1 MLETTTEDISYVDL
15 PVKYLDAD
23 GNPTVQVEPWPLLDI
38 HDTMGFLFEDAEV
51 SIPTSKLR
59 EFWSNSK
66 AFGETWAE
74 EIRSDEMGI
83 TVPIGIY
90 GDSARVDT
98 NFGTEHI
105 LTIFVNAIMWR
116 PRSVRWSRFL
126 VCAIP
131 ETRLTSETIPALLR
145 RIVWSANHAFYGFYP
160 QVGHLGQNLSAKAL
174 KRAGKPLT
182 GKGLRFQVVELRG
195 DWQFHKK
202 VWRFHNT
209 NWNAENV
216 CHHCD
221 AKGISDSWPE
231 LYWNLDNNNHRD
243 FSLPQFLVHRMPPRR
258 VWD

>member
-1 MLETTTEDISYVDL
+1 MGNLQKNDL
-15 PVKYLDAD
+15 PKRLGRSCPKNASRDWWRKVN
-23 GNPTVQVEPWPLLDI
+23 GGP
-38 HDTMGFLFEDAEV
+38 V

-59 EFWSNSK
+59 EFWRNSK
-66 AFGETWAE
+66 AFGEPWAE
-74 EIRSDEMGI
+74 EISSDEMGI
-83 TVPIGIY
+83 T
-90 GDSARVDT
+90 
-98 NFGTEHI
+98 
-105 LTIFVNAIMWR
+105 
-116 PRSVRWSRFL
+116 
-126 VCAIP
+126 
-131 ETRLTSETIPALLR
+131 
-145 RIVWSANHAFYGFYP
+145 
-160 QVGHLGQNLSAKAL
+160 AL
-174 KRAGKPLT
+174 KRAAKPLT

-258 VWD
+258 V